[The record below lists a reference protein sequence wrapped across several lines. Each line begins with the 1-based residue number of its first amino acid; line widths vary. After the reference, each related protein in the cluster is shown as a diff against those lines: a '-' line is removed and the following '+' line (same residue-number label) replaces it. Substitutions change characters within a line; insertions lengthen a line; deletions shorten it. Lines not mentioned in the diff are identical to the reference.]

1 MYILGG
7 MIQSF
12 KINIRTSCM
21 IRTSETAMLNGLLGR
36 TKYWSN
42 I

>member
-1 MYILGG
+1 

-12 KINIRTSCM
+12 KINIRTSRM
-21 IRTSETAMLNGLLGR
+21 KRTSETAILNGLLGR
-36 TKYWSN
+36 TKYYSN